1 MSSPTM
7 NEGWIV
13 YINMIE
19 YYMLITTR
27 TKAITNVLDKIRILI
42 EDDKLIIGNVAA
54 KPMGEAISR

>member
-1 MSSPTM
+1 M